1 MPVNPNEL
9 SIENFRNE
17 LINRFF
23 HPDSYFMH
31 CFSHH
36 LQAFLDKGG
45 NSNNNEYLLVGNLMD
60 KLVACQN
67 AIEELESVLALPGFE
82 PFNERLTKGIHY
94 LYESDLEPEK
104 MKIEIESLAQ
114 SMFSSAVAALQNKES
129 NDEIKSLLGINR
141 TPADNVDELELQE
154 PSSEGPGL
162 TKPEFSVEEIE
173 DMDATPQ
180 NLFEEKDFLLPLD
193 ELKDANP
200 GKLEV
205 GLVEEDGSRNSA
217 QDDVILINT
226 EVNQR
231 RTSVFEA
238 FQMAVG
244 NQMDQLQNKIDLL
257 SSKNS
262 LQECDE
268 IFENIISSSMIYGF
282 DAVEEVAAKAR
293 RFLSKVNRK
302 SNFDSSLVTSVL
314 TKTIS
319 LLKRTLENGPDNVDK
334 QAISNFSQN
343 LLNPKT
349 IFHDKKENSAA
360 RTQNDEKKDEPVIS
374 GNSHLAEFKLPGED
388 EIASLLSEISEN
400 SPLKKGADLQPDSP
414 QESESEGLVTDITQV
429 APGDLLS
436 SYKQQAELYFGVI
449 EQALNLLEGQPGHKT
464 ALEDVELAC
473 NSLYGLAMKMNLD
486 SIAKTPS
493 LMAELIRNIIG
504 NRYSLS
510 KNEHSLIKNSLEN
523 FHNISSVVDAET
535 QEFKENLV
543 SLQALNSRIE
553 MSRSPLREARS
564 IDRFKTR

>member
-1 MPVNPNEL
+1 MPVKPNEL
-9 SIENFRNE
+9 SIDHFRTE

-23 HPDSYFMH
+23 HSESYFLH
-31 CFSHH
+31 CFGQH
-36 LQAFLDKGG
+36 LQAFLDEGG
-45 NSNNNEYLLVGNLMD
+45 NSNNNEYLLIGNLMD
-60 KLVACQN
+60 KLVASQN
-67 AIEELESVLALPGFE
+67 VTPEFESILALQGFE
-82 PFNERLTKGIHY
+82 EFKERLSNGIQY

-114 SMFSSAVAALQNKES
+114 SMFGSAVAVFQNEES
-129 NDEIKSLLGINR
+129 NHEIKSLLGINR

-193 ELKDANP
+193 ELKDANT

-226 EVNQR
+226 EGNQKR
-231 RTSVFEA
+231 ASVFEA

-262 LQECDE
+262 LRECDE

-414 QESESEGLVTDITQV
+414 QESESEGLVTDVTQV

-449 EQALNLLEGQPGHKT
+449 EQALNLLEGQPEHKT

-473 NSLYGLAMKMNLD
+473 NSLYGLVMKMNLD

>member
-129 NDEIKSLLGINR
+129 NDEMKSLLGINR

-360 RTQNDEKKDEPVIS
+360 RTQNDEKKNEPVIS
-374 GNSHLAEFKLPGED
+374 GNSNLAEFKLPGED

-414 QESESEGLVTDITQV
+414 QESESEGLVTDVTQV

-473 NSLYGLAMKMNLD
+473 NSLYGLVMKMNLD

>member
-36 LQAFLDKGG
+36 LQAFLDKGD

-104 MKIEIESLAQ
+104 MKIEIEGLAQ

-141 TPADNVDELELQE
+141 TPADNVNELELRE

-226 EVNQR
+226 EGNQKR
-231 RTSVFEA
+231 ASVFEA

-262 LQECDE
+262 LRECDE

-343 LLNPKT
+343 LLY
-349 IFHDKKENSAA
+349 
-360 RTQNDEKKDEPVIS
+360 RQY
-374 GNSHLAEFKLPGED
+374 EF
-388 EIASLLSEISEN
+388 
-400 SPLKKGADLQPDSP
+400 
-414 QESESEGLVTDITQV
+414 
-429 APGDLLS
+429 
-436 SYKQQAELYFGVI
+436 
-449 EQALNLLEGQPGHKT
+449 
-464 ALEDVELAC
+464 
-473 NSLYGLAMKMNLD
+473 
-486 SIAKTPS
+486 
-493 LMAELIRNIIG
+493 
-504 NRYSLS
+504 
-510 KNEHSLIKNSLEN
+510 
-523 FHNISSVVDAET
+523 
-535 QEFKENLV
+535 
-543 SLQALNSRIE
+543 
-553 MSRSPLREARS
+553 
-564 IDRFKTR
+564 

>member
-226 EVNQR
+226 EVNQKR
-231 RTSVFEA
+231 ASVFEA

-473 NSLYGLAMKMNLD
+473 SSLYGLIMKMNLD